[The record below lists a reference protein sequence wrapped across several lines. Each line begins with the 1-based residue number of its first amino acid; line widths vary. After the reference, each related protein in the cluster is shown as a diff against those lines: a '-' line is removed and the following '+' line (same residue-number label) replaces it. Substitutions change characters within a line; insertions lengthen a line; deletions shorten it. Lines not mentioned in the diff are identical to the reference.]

1 MPSSLIAAASAFA
14 SWYATAGFVMQF
26 AVNLVASAIVSR
38 VFAPDAPSFD
48 GGLAN
53 VPNPG
58 NRVTTPPASDNKLPI
73 VYGTAWL
80 GGAITDMTI
89 TSNNQQIYY
98 VISLCEVTNTETG
111 GTPDVFTFGDIYYT
125 GKKVIFDGTD
135 LTKVIALRDM
145 STGLDDTTVNG
156 KINIYLYSNGSSN
169 PVNTP
174 NSAINVLSASDLVY
188 KWDNTKQMTN
198 CVFAIVRLT
207 YSVTANVRG
216 LDQMRFQVTNAR
228 KAPGD
233 CFLDYLTSTKY
244 GAALTTAQI
253 DTTSLTALNT
263 YSNAL
268 INYVDYSG
276 FVQTLKRFQFDG
288 TLDTN
293 LPIMTNIQLMASSCD
308 CLVKYNEITAQW
320 GVIVQQPT
328 YTVAMA
334 LDNSNVV
341 SGVQVSPLDISNSFN
356 IAEVKFPD
364 GSEQDSFAS
373 VTYDLSVI
381 NPTLLYPNEPVNK
394 QQITLQLVNN
404 NVRAQLLTN
413 RFLESCREDLQ
424 VQLTINFE
432 GIQLEAGDII
442 TFTNPNYGWVD
453 KLFRVA
459 KVTENFSDDGSV
471 TATLALL
478 EFNPLVFDD
487 ANITEFTPAPNTGLG
502 DPLTFGTIPA
512 PVIGGA
518 QSSAPNPS
526 FQVNVTTSS
535 AGIVQYA
542 EIWYSPY
549 ASPTASQRI
558 FAGTTAIQSN
568 GNPYD
573 PSTAMPIITLTN
585 IPSGDWYFFSRMVNQ
600 LGSSDF
606 SPASSLLQWRP
617 TTFTYPEKYLIVAYA
632 DDINGTNL
640 SASPTGK
647 SYYGLFNSTNQT
659 FSTVASNYT
668 WYLAQ
673 PTFGTVY
680 FLAYTNRGGR
690 TFSFGIAPASQAAGT
705 GAFVP
710 TSTYDSSAWSALSG
724 TDNHIDLDLRTGQ
737 LTKSGTTTTGGGQ
750 LVVTN
755 NPDGTMVSGLFP
767 FLDFGG
773 ATTFTGSGANITIDI
788 YGRVVGLVAPDE
800 FNYTSQEFTAT
811 AGQTVFTPAT
821 RGVGYI
827 TGQDWVFRNGL
838 LLNPTSDYTE
848 TSTDVTM
855 NTACVVGEQ
864 VAILSF
870 RPMNMSIYYED
881 LGILYLSGSGT
892 ATVTFSNLTH
902 QLINA
907 GDQLAFANTGAPTLY
922 TVSSVNYAT
931 SEITFTS
938 SFTATSG
945 AIIYRYRAAAT
956 GYPAFSR
963 FSATVSGAST
973 YTPTEWQFVS
983 GSEVIFLNGVI
994 VNDQDYDLV
1003 ANTINNFPS
1012 TITGDLQIFQFA
1024 PSNLGTP
1031 AGLNAL
1037 STINTAIG
1045 VSSYNYS
1052 YDVNAFELYNNGCL
1066 MVMGTDFTT
1075 ASGSYTLA
1083 VTPTSNI
1090 NVLNQ
1095 QTFDRTGAA

>member
-1 MPSSLIAAASAFA
+1 MPASVVLAALGVQLTGVALAVATFA
-14 SWYATAGFVMQF
+14 INM
-26 AVNLVASAIVSR
+26 VASAIVAR
-38 VFAPDAPSFD
+38 VFAPDQPSLSN
-48 GGLAN
+48 GLAG

-58 NRVTTPPASDNKLPI
+58 NRATVPPAADNKLPI

-80 GGAITDMTI
+80 GGAVIDMTI

-98 VISLCEVTNTETG
+98 VVALSEVTNTETG
-111 GTPDVFTFGDIYYT
+111 GTPDVFTFGDIFYA

-156 KINIYLYSNGSSN
+156 KINIYLYKNGSSE
-169 PVNTP
+169 PVNTA
-174 NSAINVLSASDLVY
+174 NSAINVLSDPNLVY
-188 KWDNTKQMTN
+188 KWDATKQMTN
-198 CVFAIVRLT
+198 TVFAIVKLT

-233 CFLDYLTSTKY
+233 CFLDYLTSTRY
-244 GAALTTAQI
+244 GAALTTSQV
-253 DTTSLTALNT
+253 DTASLTALNT
-263 YSNAL
+263 YSNVL
-268 INYVDYSG
+268 INYTDYNG
-276 FVQTLKRFQFDG
+276 FNQTLKRFQFDG
-288 TLDTN
+288 VLETN
-293 LPIMTNIQLMASSCD
+293 QPIMTNIQLMANSCD
-308 CLVKYNEITAQW
+308 CLVKYNEITGQW

-334 LDNSNVV
+334 LDNSNIV
-341 SGVQVSPLDISNSFN
+341 SGIQVSPTDISNSFN

-373 VTYDLSVI
+373 VTFDLAVI
-381 NPTLLYPNEPVNK
+381 NPSLLYPNEPVNK
-394 QQITLQLVNN
+394 QQITLQLVSN
-404 NVRAQLLTN
+404 NVRAQLLAN

-424 VQLTINFE
+424 VQLEVNFE
-432 GIQLEAGDII
+432 GIQLEAGDIV
-442 TFTNPNYGWVD
+442 TLTNANYGWVA
-453 KLFRVA
+453 KLFRIA
-459 KVTENFSDDGSV
+459 KVTEKFSENGSV

-478 EFNPLVFDD
+478 EFNPTVYDD
-487 ANITEFTPAPNTGLG
+487 VAITEFTPAPNTGLG
-502 DPLTFGTIPA
+502 DPLTFGTIPV
-512 PVIGGA
+512 PVIGGN
-518 QSSAPNPS
+518 QPSAPNPS
-526 FQVNVTTSS
+526 FQVSVTTSS

-573 PSTAMPIITLTN
+573 PSTAMPIITLTD

-606 SPASSLLQWRP
+606 SAASTKLTWRP
-617 TTFTYPEKYLIVAYA
+617 TTFTYPEKYLVVAYA
-632 DDINGTNL
+632 DTITGTGL

-659 FSTVASNYT
+659 FSSNPNDYT

-680 FLAYTNRGGR
+680 FLCYTNRGGR

-773 ATTFTGSGANITIDI
+773 ASTFTGSGANITIDI
-788 YGRVVGLVAPDE
+788 YGRVVGLVSPDE

-811 AGQTVFTPAT
+811 AGQTVFTPST
-821 RGVGYI
+821 RGAGYI
-827 TGQDWVFRNGL
+827 TGQDWIFRNGL
-838 LLNPTSDYTE
+838 LLDPTSDYTE
-848 TSTDVTM
+848 TSTNVTM

-870 RPMNMSIYYED
+870 RPKNMSIYYED
-881 LGILYLSGSGT
+881 LGILYSSGSGT
-892 ATVTFSNLTH
+892 STVTFTNLTH

-907 GDQLAFANTGAPTLY
+907 GDQLAFANTGSPTLY

-931 SEITFTS
+931 SQITFTG
-938 SFTATSG
+938 SFTATAG
-945 AIIYRYRAAAT
+945 AIIYRYRAAGS

-963 FSATVSGAST
+963 FSATLSAAST

-983 GSEVIFLNGVI
+983 GSEVMFLNGVI
-994 VNDQDYDLV
+994 INDQDYDLV

-1012 TITGDLQIFQFA
+1012 TMTGDLQIFQFA

-1045 VSSYNYS
+1045 VNSYNYS

-1066 MVMGTDFTT
+1066 LVMGTDFTT

-1083 VTPTSNI
+1083 VTPTSNL